1 MDAVLR
7 LRCLHRLRARARCR
21 IADAS
26 GRGFAR
32 HRPGPRMRRRN
43 AGRVPAHAGHRGP
56 SDNGARGSPE
66 QRRARRIGKQRGR
79 RGMKSTSGMPVRL
92 KYEKLGKV
100 RWIGHRDVARAM
112 ERAFRVVQLPLAF
125 TEGFSPHP
133 KVSFGLA
140 LPTGHESEAEYL
152 DLVLAEDV
160 DLDGMPAAISGAL
173 PAGMAVVGARRL
185 ADRAPALQEAVTA
198 VAWRVEIA
206 PRAGTRDQ
214 IAAGLAAQTLETMR
228 HRKGRD
234 VLEDV
239 RPVIRSI
246 DVHDDTTVE
255 MELHTQPRSAKPGE
269 VLAAIGD
276 ITEVRALRTHQ
287 WIERDGARLEPLDAD
302 TITVGIAT
310 AEGGSAAAAG
320 SDSSRPY
327 APQGA

>member
-1 MDAVLR
+1 VK
-7 LRCLHRLRARARCR
+7 
-21 IADAS
+21 
-26 GRGFAR
+26 GTTG
-32 HRPGPRMRRRN
+32 
-43 AGRVPAHAGHRGP
+43 VP
-56 SDNGARGSPE
+56 
-66 QRRARRIGKQRGR
+66 I
-79 RGMKSTSGMPVRL
+79 RL
-92 KYEKLGKV
+92 KYEKIGKI

-140 LPTGHESEAEYL
+140 LSTGHESEAEYL

-160 DLDGMPAAISGAL
+160 DVDQIPAVISDAL
-173 PAGMAVVGARRL
+173 PAGMAVVGAQRL
-185 ADRAPALQEAVTA
+185 VDRAPALQEAVTS

-206 PRAGTRDQ
+206 PGAGTRDQ
-214 IAAGLAAQTLETMR
+214 IAAGLAAPTLETMR

-234 VLEDV
+234 ILEDV

-246 DVHDDTTVE
+246 DVHDDTTVD

-269 VLAAIGD
+269 VLAAIGG

-302 TITVGIAT
+302 TITVGFAS
-310 AEGGSAAAAG
+310 ADGGVAAAAG

-327 APQGA
+327 APEGAYVTREGIDVRSGTSRGWDEREERDGRDERRGVGRAAAGDGRDRV